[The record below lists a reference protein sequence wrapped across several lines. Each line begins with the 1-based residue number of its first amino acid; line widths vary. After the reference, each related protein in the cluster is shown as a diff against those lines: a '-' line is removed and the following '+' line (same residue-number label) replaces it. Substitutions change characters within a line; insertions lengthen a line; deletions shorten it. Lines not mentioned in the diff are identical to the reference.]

1 MIDPVTRQRRRPQ
14 YAPLM
19 FALLALL
26 VAGGTMLALSFWART
41 TVVVLV
47 RHAEAGVSPTGD
59 PDLSS
64 AGEARA
70 RRLGPFL
77 EDALAGRA
85 VDFLYAADLRRSQ
98 QTAASIANQFK
109 VPINLLGSADWMRL
123 ANRILR
129 EHRGSTVAVV
139 GGAQQLQG
147 LARRLVNAPLAPE
160 EADYSW
166 VLVVTTPSL
175 GAPRL
180 LRLHYGA
187 PPEPSP
193 PGESQS
199 R

>member
-1 MIDPVTRQRRRPQ
+1 MIDPVTGQRRRPQ

-19 FALLALL
+19 IPLL
-26 VAGGTMLALSFWART
+26 VLLVVGGTMLALSLWART
-41 TVVVLV
+41 TVVILV
-47 RHAEAGVSPTGD
+47 RHAESGVSETGD
-59 PDLSS
+59 PDLSP

-147 LARRLVNAPLAPE
+147 VARRLANAPLAPD

-175 GAPRL
+175 GEPRL

-187 PPEPSP
+187 PSESRPSS
-193 PGESQS
+193 ETKS